1 MLPYFQFAM
10 LYNFLFASHSMPQ
23 SVRRFQSIFKIPTS
37 YGPVF
42 WKSNLAK
49 KCPKN
54 TIEEAFLP
62 LLIGTLFCNF
72 RLTFQDFSL
81 QLMNDEKI
89 LEVFLWALKNYGKSY
104 WLPWMTQ
111 QLFGGLYSLL
121 KVFLRCNICSWH
133 EEAKTVLTK
142 RWRQ

>member
-49 KCPKN
+49 NCPKN

-62 LLIGTLFCNF
+62 LSIGTIFAIFVLLFNIFTSMQKSQEHYWQSIFTPFNWDNFCNF
-72 RLTFQDFSL
+72 H
-81 QLMNDEKI
+81 
-89 LEVFLWALKNYGKSY
+89 FLYEIFTSVSQVYFWQSIFT
-104 WLPWMTQ
+104 P
-111 QLFGGLYSLL
+111 F
-121 KVFLRCNICSWH
+121 
-133 EEAKTVLTK
+133 
-142 RWRQ
+142 